1 MQSTIRS
8 ILFALSL
15 FALSAAAR
23 AETTNCIEMTV
34 LPFTIN
40 QSGVYCLKASHQV
53 NGNGV
58 FVVADDVT
66 IDLNGHAIVGAGTNG
81 IAIINQQTQKNIVV
95 RNGTIRGFSEG
106 VDLTGP
112 GHLVE
117 RMRVEGSASAGI
129 AVNGAGATVR
139 NNVVTGVGSPS
150 CCSTGI
156 FVFGY
161 GARILDNEILETGLS
176 SLGEANAIKIG
187 EANGALVSGNIIA
200 NPNPDPNG
208 GYPAGIQVGPINNTL
223 MKVRVFGNHITN
235 MGIGVFVTTTS
246 QSVLLK
252 DNIVSGTVMPFS
264 GGIQV
269 GATNIVF

>member
-1 MQSTIRS
+1 MRSTIRS
-8 ILFALSL
+8 ILLAFSLLAL
-15 FALSAAAR
+15 AAAAR
-23 AETTNCIEMTV
+23 AEVTDCTEMTV
-34 LPFTIN
+34 LPFTIT
-40 QSGVYCLKASHQV
+40 QSGVYCLKASQQV

-66 IDLNGHAIVGAGTNG
+66 IDLNGHAIVSAGTNG

-106 VDLTGP
+106 VNLTGP
-112 GHLVE
+112 GHSVE
-117 RMRVEGSASAGI
+117 RMRVEGSASTGI
-129 AVNGAGATVR
+129 AVNGTGATVR
-139 NNVVTGVGSPS
+139 NSIVTGVGSPS

-161 GARILDNEILETGLS
+161 GARILDNQVLETGLS
-176 SLGEANAIKIG
+176 SLGEANGIKIG
-187 EANGALVSGNIIA
+187 EANGALVAGNIIA
-200 NPNPDPNG
+200 NPKPDPNG

-223 MKVRVFGNHITN
+223 MKVRVFSNHITN
-235 MGIGVFVTTTS
+235 MGTGVFVTTSS

-252 DNIVSGTVMPFS
+252 DNIVSGTVTPFF

-269 GATNIVF
+269 GTTNIVF